1 MISKYYNDDNVLNIY
16 QFGSRVYGSDNKDS
30 DYDYIIIAK
39 EYFDSKDINIH
50 VHTVQNFQRLLNN
63 HDIQALECLFL
74 SPKFIL
80 KDTLL
85 HEYDLMWELDKAKL
99 RTSISTISSNS
110 FVKAKKKLIVQGDYD
125 VNLAIKSL
133 FHSLRIL
140 DFGIQIATHNRIIDY
155 SSKNYILEDL
165 RKLAEEYQSVELW
178 EIINTK
184 YREEYNKLKSEFKRL
199 CPKENSELFDL
210 IKKYFKDNNIDF
222 QLTKD
227 KFNELKNIFSKN
239 L

>member
-30 DYDYIIIAK
+30 DYDYIMIVK
-39 EYFDSKDINIH
+39 EFFDPKDINIH
-50 VHTVQNFQRLLNN
+50 VHTVQNFQRLLDN

-74 SPKFIL
+74 PPKFIL
-80 KDTLL
+80 KDTLDNNL
-85 HEYDLMWELDKAKL
+85 IWELDKSKL

-110 FVKAKKKLIVQGDYD
+110 WVKGKKKLIVQGDYD
-125 VNLAIKSL
+125 INLAIKSL
-133 FHSLRIL
+133 FHSLRII
-140 DFGIQIATHNRIIDY
+140 DFGIQIAIHNRIVDY

-165 RKLAEEYQSVELW
+165 IKLAEEYQSVELW
-178 EIINTK
+178 EIIDSK
-184 YREEYNKLKSEFKRL
+184 YREVYNKLRTEFKML
-199 CPKENSELFDL
+199 CPKENAELFDL